1 MRIHKNS
8 NLKKCQSEEE
18 MQEFDLT
25 DGTSGLIPEAGACAL
40 EVPLLDQ
47 HGCSIRK
54 ELQSTNPLSLGDI

>member
-1 MRIHKNS
+1 
-8 NLKKCQSEEE
+8 

-25 DGTSGLIPEAGACAL
+25 DGTSGLIPEAGACAAL